1 MFLRKQNRMGEIK
14 IWERERVKNTGRALA
29 FCAGNGTP
37 YPWEGAKI
45 DKQTLQGTCRTQ
57 ELPPPHGSNV
67 ETFMKST
74 LLEMG
79 LKSLRRMVVY
89 QGFI

>member
-1 MFLRKQNRMGEIK
+1 MGEIK

-45 DKQTLQGTCRTQ
+45 DKQTLQGTYRTQ
-57 ELPPPHGSNV
+57 EFPP
-67 ETFMKST
+67 ST
-74 LLEMG
+74 WFQWRDFHEKHSSRDG
-79 LKSLRRMVVY
+79 VK
-89 QGFI
+89 IT